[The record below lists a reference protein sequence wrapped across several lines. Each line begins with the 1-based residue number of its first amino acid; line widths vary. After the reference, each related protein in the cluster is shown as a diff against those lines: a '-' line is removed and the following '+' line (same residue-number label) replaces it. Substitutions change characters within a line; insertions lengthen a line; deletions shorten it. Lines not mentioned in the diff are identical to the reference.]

1 MSPSYFQRGNT
12 LGKGSSIHFL
22 HLGHNVFDG
31 LSHEGHKRAMSCPIH
46 RISETLNEGGG
57 NGDGDS
63 LLLRM
68 GSGSERLV
76 DSIERRRS
84 DG

>member
-1 MSPSYFQRGNT
+1 LSSSDLQGGNT

-31 LSHEGHKRAMSCPIH
+31 MSHEGHKRAMSCPIH
-46 RISETLNEGGG
+46 RISEALNEGGG

-68 GSGSERLV
+68 GSGSDRLV
-76 DSIERRRS
+76 VSIERRRS
-84 DG
+84 A